1 MDWIIKKMIHIFKTI
16 AMFTKHVNAIV
27 VIFLSVF
34 LLQAC
39 VPDSSSKKSTKK
51 SNSSTGNTTTTNPTL
66 PNFSTNTNFIQN
78 GGDVYNSTAIVNLPF
93 ADALYLRGKQI
104 DAFIRSNTS
113 ANAQICAAFRVL
125 DSTVN
130 QVVVVA
136 LRAQNF
142 YNFSTNVRE
151 YYYSFNLNDEEANK
165 SFCQKT
171 GLINKLTTLYP
182 TLSGIKYN
190 IKNMCATT
198 CSKTEYLS
206 QSLESYTISGSSIT
220 ALTLSNLQFKITNYP
235 ESNSSTPMACT
246 SNDTCKS
253 QGYSCCNLGQCVRD
267 LEVKNGV
274 DQQSLDYLSAINDIL
289 VNPNNIYNYPNFF
302 HICAQTVNPIP
313 DSSTPVDPTTEAQLR
328 VEKITNLY
336 NCLNRVEGEMGLCS
350 IEYDNPKIFNTA
362 KSIADNEADGTGV
375 YYTATDDRSFKE
387 TFTNLNVDKLPNFSI
402 EKITYGGKILY
413 LVENYLSLP
422 TPSSS
427 NSATLVND
435 FVTINPT
442 IGDYRFSQHSPEYAD
457 DSLTVGTKVI
467 IKKLP
472 ADSEVANKKLVI
484 TYRVDSSCIALNS
497 TLAKCE
503 KHYIQ
508 GQKSEASTALVASRL
523 PVTDHYTNSLETQN
537 YKLPLYADTDKIITV
552 TLDGQNL
559 VRDTDWVLVKQNPL
573 SYVQLIGLKTATTGQ
588 KIKINFY
595 VDRLTHQY
603 IGISKFNAL
612 TKVQELCKCQGS
624 ECNVKPVTNTS
635 GTIVDYTC
643 IYPSPLATDPPMNQK
658 VYLSAKSVPVRF
670 FESSTGLY
678 VSEPKTGNV
687 QEGTKFEYTNGDLK
701 KPNNLTGY
709 VGFNEIYGTIGT
721 SASSAKPPK
730 EVGVKKGKTYDIYVD
745 QGSFSSCLQC
755 GNDYYSQLNRI
766 FPYSQF
772 GGGSVP
778 LKGVTSRTAGDS
790 IRSDDFAFGRACFV
804 PATMI
809 PWSHRPSV
817 SLDEQRKNRQAL
829 QHFYFANG
837 YQRDWYG
844 FDYGSVI
851 GSFDGVKWF
860 SIGSKRRIKA
870 DTNKLFIAVNGYFGD
885 QTVDTTFNVTILDSS
900 INQYGDSLPTKDID
914 TDGAECQRYH
924 QCSTDNDCTA
934 TLGYE
939 YACSSVNEVTTLWPI
954 FDENANEIPDASNEE
969 GHLTNIFSSNI
980 GSAKRCVYRGRGSM
994 CTPSYASMGTNGTN
1008 YFNGNVLP
1016 ALHMCSANSS
1026 CQPLQSSAGSL
1037 VDGFNTRIS
1046 RYAKTMR
1053 EVFTDGSDDW
1063 FGLGAK
1069 ILGRPLNYKG
1079 EETFPNHLA
1088 GNLSSNKVRALCVPG
1103 RNPTG
1108 ETFEDQNIATTLN
1121 EYRGDRVLGI
1131 GQTVKS
1137 SETLD
1142 PLYLNSCSVTDGTGN
1157 FFAVTRP
1164 QHDQASPLTT
1174 SPNTYISDFAATQ
1187 NIPVNALKQIKAAM
1201 EAKNISFTSY
1211 ATPSAKLQSF
1221 SLLENSCLRAPG
1233 ASCFSDQECAPS
1245 KAISDKVKLLSAT
1258 DTAVLSFLNPYEL
1271 KFWQEE
1277 LICSQKEASTST
1289 LYDPKN
1295 NRCCRD
1301 VGKAISIGHQIE
1313 ADSPTT
1319 TISYILD
1326 YQSAPSVDIGLNSRN
1341 RYSRVSTVYQ
1351 KVKDTSLQKVCYAN
1365 NTYNAAYSCS
1375 QTSSLVGQYKTID
1388 YIGQKTAC
1396 TESWVRPFAN
1406 GSRAWNANQH
1416 QKFPASLF
1424 RCLNWLP
1431 HNFADGDLPFSCSGK
1446 EIDDPTCKLIQTTPA
1461 SYKAKEVMKYL
1472 ERLELLGIPQIYLD
1486 RKEKF
1491 TGTTEGALSCRL
1503 NPTNITAPYPNTNF
1517 ISMGIFSTTV
1527 TQQVQYSDGTNQYY
1541 AGNKNDY
1548 FTNMKQVFKTDE
1560 IVSCLPAGTQVAVG
1574 TDPNRCCTGFI
1585 NGRTNR
1591 CQLDDYADVSVYTNR
1606 FVSSEARGVSDNQ
1619 FDTETGYIKN
1629 LSSLHELACLKSMCA
1644 SGTMAKGVLVSLLK
1658 VPGQESEEALRYR
1671 FLENSVNADNANGLL
1686 DIYNL
1691 GLKLNTHLYCVP
1703 AALADQDVEGVE
1715 IYSCGE

>member
-1 MDWIIKKMIHIFKTI
+1 MDWIIKKMIHILKLLSP
-16 AMFTKHVNAIV
+16 FTFTVNARVIS
-27 VIFLSVF
+27 VIFLSIFV
-34 LLQAC
+34 LQAC
-39 VPDSSSKKSTKK
+39 VPDKGSKKTSSK
-51 SNSSTGNTTTTNPTL
+51 SNSTTNNTNNTNPTL
-66 PNFSTNTNFIQN
+66 PNFSSNTNFIQN

-104 DAFIRSNTS
+104 DAFIRNNATQ
-113 ANAQICAAFRVL
+113 NAQICAAFRVL

-130 QVVVVA
+130 KVVVVA
-136 LRAQNF
+136 LRSQNF

-151 YYYSFNLNDEEANK
+151 YYYSFNLNDEEINK

-171 GLINKLTTLYP
+171 GIINKLTTLYP

-190 IKNMCATT
+190 IKNMCAST
-198 CSKTEYLS
+198 CSKTEYSS
-206 QSLESYTISGSSIT
+206 QSLEPYTLSGGTINS
-220 ALTLSNLQFKITNYP
+220 LTLSNLQFKITNFP
-235 ESNSSTPMACT
+235 ESNTSTPLACT
-246 SNDTCKS
+246 SNTTCTA

-267 LEVKNGV
+267 LEIKNGV
-274 DQQSLDYLSAINDIL
+274 DQTSTDFLAAMNDIL
-289 VNPNNIYNYPNFF
+289 GNPNNIYNYPNFF
-302 HICAQTVNPIP
+302 HICSQATNPIP
-313 DSSTPVDPTTEAQLR
+313 DNSTPVDPTLEAQLR
-328 VEKITNLY
+328 VEKISNLY
-336 NCLNRVEGEMGLCS
+336 TCLNKVEGEMGLCS

-375 YYTATDDRSFKE
+375 YHTATDDRSFKE
-387 TFTNLNVDKLPNFSI
+387 TFTNLNVDKMPNFSI

-413 LVENYLSLP
+413 LVENYLP
-422 TPSSS
+422 TPTPTSS
-427 NSATLVND
+427 NSANLVND

-442 IGDYRFSQHSPEYAD
+442 VGDYRISQNTPDYAD

-508 GQKSEASTALVASRL
+508 GQKSSASTAILGSRL

-537 YKLPLYADTDKIITV
+537 YKLPAYADTDKIITV
-552 TLDGQNL
+552 SLDGQNL
-559 VRDTDWVLVKQNPL
+559 VRDTDWVLVQQNPL
-573 SYVQLIGLKTATTGQ
+573 SYIQLIGLKTATTGQ

-595 VDRLTHQY
+595 VDRLSNPS
-603 IGISKFNAL
+603 IGLSKFNAL

-643 IYPSPLATDPPMNQK
+643 IYPTPLASEPPTNQK

-678 VSEPKTGNV
+678 VSEPKTGNT

-701 KPNNLTGY
+701 KPNNLDNY
-709 VGFNEIYGTIGT
+709 IGFNEIYGTIGT

-730 EVGVKKGKTYDIYVD
+730 EVTVKKGKTYDIYAD

-772 GGGSVP
+772 AGGSKP
-778 LKGVTSRTAGDS
+778 LKAIASRTTGDS
-790 IRSDDFAFGRACFV
+790 IRSDDFLFGRACFV

-809 PWSHRPSV
+809 PWSHRPSI
-817 SLDEQRKNRQAL
+817 SLDEQRKNRQNL

-870 DTNKLFIAVNGYFGD
+870 ESNKLFIAVNGYFGD
-885 QTVDTTFNVTILDSS
+885 QTVDTTFNITVLDST
-900 INQYGDSLPTKDID
+900 INQFGDSLPTKDID
-914 TDGAECQRYH
+914 SDGAECQRYH

-939 YACSSVNEVTTLWPI
+939 YACSSVNDISTLWPI
-954 FDENANEIPDASNEE
+954 FDENANEIPDASSEE
-969 GHLTNIFSSNI
+969 AHLTNILGSNI

-994 CTPSYASMGTNGTN
+994 CTPNYASMGSTGSN

-1016 ALHMCSANSS
+1016 ALHMCSSNTS
-1026 CQPLQSSAGSL
+1026 CQPLQSSGGTL

-1053 EVFTDGSDDW
+1053 EVFSDGSADW

-1069 ILGRPLNYKG
+1069 ILGRPLNYSG
-1079 EETFPNHLA
+1079 QETFPLQLA
-1088 GNLSSNKVRALCVPG
+1088 GNLNSNKVKALCVPG
-1103 RNPTG
+1103 RNPSG
-1108 ETFEDQNIATTLN
+1108 STFEEQNLATSLP

-1131 GQTVKS
+1131 GQTIKS
-1137 SETLD
+1137 SENLD
-1142 PLYLNSCSVTDGTGN
+1142 PLYLNSCSVVDSTGN
-1157 FFAVTRP
+1157 FFAVGKP
-1164 QHDQASPLTT
+1164 LHDQETPLSTG
-1174 SPNTYISDFAATQ
+1174 PNTYISDFAATQ
-1187 NIPVNALKQIKAAM
+1187 NIPANSLKLLKTAM
-1201 EAKNISFTSY
+1201 GSSISFNQFVTPN
-1211 ATPSAKLQSF
+1211 ATLQSF
-1221 SLLENSCLRAPG
+1221 SIQENSCLRAPG

-1245 KAISDKVKLLSAT
+1245 KVIADKAKLLSTSSAS
-1258 DTAVLSFLNPYEL
+1258 VLAILNIYEL

-1277 LICSQKEASTST
+1277 LICSQKEASTSA
-1289 LYDPKN
+1289 LFDPKN

-1301 VGKAISIGHQIE
+1301 VGKTISIGHQNE
-1313 ADSPTT
+1313 TT
-1319 TISYILD
+1319 NLD
-1326 YQSAPSVDIGLNSRN
+1326 YTRVPGVDISLSAVN

-1351 KVKDTSLQKVCYAN
+1351 KVKDGTLPKICHAN
-1365 NTYNAAYSCS
+1365 NAYTGTGSCDDLTEI
-1375 QTSSLVGQYKTID
+1375 QNQYKTID
-1388 YIGQKTAC
+1388 YIGQKTSC
-1396 TESWVRPFAN
+1396 SESWVRPFAN

-1416 QKFPASLF
+1416 QKFAASLF
-1424 RCLNWLP
+1424 KCLNWLP
-1431 HNFADGDLPFSCSGK
+1431 HNFADGDSNYSCAGK
-1446 EIDDPTCKLIQTTPA
+1446 EIDDPTCKVIQTTPA
-1461 SYKAKEVMKYL
+1461 SFKAKEVLKYL
-1472 ERLELLGIPQIYLD
+1472 ERLELLGIPQIYL
-1486 RKEKF
+1486 EPEENS
-1491 TGTTEGALSCRL
+1491 TGPTEGVLSCRSSRI
-1503 NPTNITAPYPNTNF
+1503 NPFNTYPNPNF
-1517 ISMGIFSTTV
+1517 DSIDIFSTTV
-1527 TQQVQYSDGTNQYY
+1527 TQETQYGQGANRYY
-1541 AGNKNDY
+1541 AGNKETY
-1548 FTNMKQVFKTDE
+1548 FKNMKAVFKTDE
-1560 IVSCLPAGTQVAVG
+1560 IVSCLPAGTQVPVG
-1574 TDPNRCCTGFI
+1574 TDPNKCCTGFI
-1585 NGRTNR
+1585 NGQTNR

-1606 FVSSEARGVSDNQ
+1606 FVSSEARGIAENQ

-1629 LSSLHELACLKSMCA
+1629 MSTIHELACTRSMCA
-1644 SGTMAKGVLVSLLK
+1644 SGVMAKGVLISLLK

-1671 FLENSVNADNANGLL
+1671 FLENSVAADNANGLL
-1686 DIYNL
+1686 DLFNL
-1691 GLKLNTHLYCVP
+1691 GLKLNNHLYCIP
-1703 AALADQDVEGVE
+1703 AALADQDVEGIE